1 VLTKTSRLIASLLV
15 NERARCVLPGGQAPL
30 SAESGRQSRRIR
42 VLACACLVVCG
53 GAAFA
58 ASSAQRDLFDEIYAH
73 AQEQEAT
80 LRTLHARFTETTE
93 STLLKDPII
102 ASGTLVAEWPTR
114 IRLDYDNPERRTVIV
129 DEHRLVMITP
139 GRHERFDRDIT
150 TSQKRVRKYFVDKN
164 PAELR
169 NQFTITAAR
178 DPRLQDAYRLV
189 MIPKRKQIQE
199 GLSELHLWL
208 DGRTL
213 LIRRMLMVFPDGDR
227 RTFNLEDVKTNE
239 PVAPGVFD

>member
-1 VLTKTSRLIASLLV
+1 MPTKRRGFPGLMSL
-15 NERARCVLPGGQAPL
+15 QT
-30 SAESGRQSRRIR
+30 RRIR
-42 VLACACLVVCG
+42 ALACACLVVFG

-58 ASSAQRDLFDEIYAH
+58 APSAQRDLFDEIYVR
-73 AQEQEAT
+73 AQEQEAK

-93 STLLKDPII
+93 STLLKDPIV
-102 ASGTLVAEWPTR
+102 ATGTLVAEWPTR
-114 IRLDYDNPERRTVIV
+114 IRLDYESPERRTVIV
-129 DEHRLVMITP
+129 DEHRLLMITP

-169 NQFTITAAR
+169 NQFTITATR
-178 DPRLQDAYRLV
+178 DARLQDAYRLV

-199 GLSELHLWL
+199 GLSELQLWL

-227 RTFNLEDVKTNE
+227 RTFNLEDVKTND
-239 PVAPGVFD
+239 PVAPNVFDVGPRE